1 MENNFSERLRTLRKK
16 AGLTQEELAFQVG
29 IHEMTIRRLEKGTQ
43 EPNNLTII
51 KKLASVLH
59 VSEDELLNGKPSQ
72 SWVLQIKIDKNF
84 QEEFI
89 DMRKGVPCISDLNIT
104 PNGVFLSL
112 GGNFDL
118 WTSDK
123 KYKNFV
129 KSLDKARKIVIQN
142 AKDLG
147 FIEE

>member
-16 AGLTQEELAFQVG
+16 AGLTQEELAFQVDV
-29 IHEMTIRRLEKGTQ
+29 HNNTISRWENGVDTPKTDK
-43 EPNNLTII
+43 I

-104 PNGVFLSL
+104 PQGCFLSL

-129 KSLDKARKIVIQN
+129 KSLDKARKVVIQN

-147 FIEE
+147 FIEG